1 MLAWWHTVRLEGTEA
16 MISGTY
22 RANLVVVCLAFAAI
36 SVANGALPCVSSAD
50 ERVAARPAFTDREIK
65 IILSHGPWPEPVPYD
80 PTNRVSGKPEA
91 IELGTHLFF
100 DQRLSG
106 GGTKACA
113 SCHVP
118 DRNWTDNLRR
128 GVGMAEVDRN
138 TPTLMNLL
146 GQRWYGWDGA
156 ADSLWSQSLRPIV
169 DTRELAATPRHVA
182 QLMRSD
188 EQLSCRYRRVFGA
201 PPSPTDDEAVFVDVG
216 KALAAFQETLMRGRT
231 PFDQFRD
238 ALARGESPSSSG
250 YSEPAQRGLLI
261 FVGKGG
267 CTSCHSGPNF
277 TNGEFFNTGLS
288 RFAPRGKPDPGRQA
302 GIRRLLASRFNLLG
316 PYNDDTTGASAA
328 RTRQVSLGEENF
340 GEFKVPSL
348 RNLILTR
355 TLRPRRRRGNDRR
368 GRAALLRTR
377 SRAAPRQGRTTRP
390 PPEPHAGRAGR
401 PGRLPGI
408 VEHLLQSVAP

>member
-1 MLAWWHTVRLEGTEA
+1 

-22 RANLVVVCLAFAAI
+22 RANLVVLCLAFAAI
-36 SVANGALPCVSSAD
+36 GVASVAPSVSSAD
-50 ERVAARPAFTDREIK
+50 GRAAATPAFTDREIK

-106 GGTKACA
+106 SGTKACA

-138 TPTLMNLL
+138 TPTLMNLR

-188 EQLSCRYRRVFGA
+188 DQLSCRYRRVFGA
-201 PPSPTDDEAVFVDVG
+201 SPSPTDDEAVFVDVG
-216 KALAAFQETLMRGRT
+216 KTLAAFQETLMRGRT

-238 ALARGESPSSSG
+238 ALARGESPSSSS
-250 YSEPAQRGLLI
+250 YSAPAQRGLKI

-302 GIRRLLASRFNLLG
+302 GIRRLLTSRFNLLG

-348 RNLILTR
+348 RNLILTAPYGR
-355 TLRPRRRRGNDRR
+355 DGGVETIADVVRHYSGIDPVRLHAKDGQPARPLNLTQGEQADLVVFLESLSTFSNPWRPDDS
-368 GRAALLRTR
+368 GRC
-377 SRAAPRQGRTTRP
+377 
-390 PPEPHAGRAGR
+390 E
-401 PGRLPGI
+401 
-408 VEHLLQSVAP
+408 